1 MRLKELKQKAKK
13 SIKSLLI
20 LVALYVIYM
29 ILINNFTSEQLQW
42 AVIIILFLVL
52 SSDIEKI
59 NDKLS
64 GIKKEDYLT
73 YNIDYSVKVNELY
86 PNDLFIKKLN
96 IGDYIIKIKEV
107 IGEPYIVISDYFG
120 DQRYIIKLDNL
131 GKLVNILYKKGV
143 VEYYRNENDYISNA
157 IKEKENEI
165 KIQKDY
171 LEQEEDINDE
181 GRKDIQEYI
190 IELEQNII
198 ELRKKMQD
206 IDE

>member
-20 LVALYVIYM
+20 LVALYVIYI

-64 GIKKEDYLT
+64 GIKKEDYFT

-86 PNDLFIKKLN
+86 PNNLFIKKLN
-96 IGDYIIKIKEV
+96 IGDYIITIKEV
-107 IGEPYIVISDYFG
+107 IGEPYIVISDFFG
-120 DQRYIIKLDNL
+120 DERYIIKLYNL
-131 GKLVNILYKKGV
+131 GKLVTFL
-143 VEYYRNENDYISNA
+143 
-157 IKEKENEI
+157 
-165 KIQKDY
+165 
-171 LEQEEDINDE
+171 
-181 GRKDIQEYI
+181 
-190 IELEQNII
+190 
-198 ELRKKMQD
+198 
-206 IDE
+206 